1 VVSRGGYTPPVPFP
15 CPACDAAVDASPA
28 RPATRCRACG
38 ALLRSRPAESGGT
51 APAFDVEVAGRP
63 GVRRRVEVPW
73 DEDQLRHLSR
83 WLFVSAALTLALIL
97 VLYAIARLAR

>member
-1 VVSRGGYTPPVPFP
+1 
-15 CPACDAAVDASPA
+15 
-28 RPATRCRACG
+28 
-38 ALLRSRPAESGGT
+38 
-51 APAFDVEVAGRP
+51 VEVAGRP

-73 DEDQLRHLSR
+73 DEGQLRHLSR